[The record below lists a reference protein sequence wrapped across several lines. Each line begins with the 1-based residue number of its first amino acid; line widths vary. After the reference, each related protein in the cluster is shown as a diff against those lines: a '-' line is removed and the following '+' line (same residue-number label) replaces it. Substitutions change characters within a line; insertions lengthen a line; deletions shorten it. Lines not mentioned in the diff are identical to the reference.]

1 MTAMTSHGPTQARRR
16 RSIAA
21 LLAAA
26 TLLTSGCHTSEEP
39 AQVPEQV
46 ELLAADLATALAT
59 GEGENVRWAGT
70 DPDLPD
76 LLSTLTDVPRTVA
89 VSDITE
95 VEPDSRYQAS
105 LDWSWQLPGV
115 AESWDYRTDA
125 ELTAQEDGW
134 AVVWSAALV
143 SDGLTDGAHLVLQRE
158 QPGRGEIL
166 DRDGSAIVTLR
177 PVRRIGIDKTLLAD
191 ADAIAE
197 SADRLAELFDLEG
210 YTEQVLAA
218 GPRAFVEAI
227 VLRAEEADEQAIG
240 AIPGARAIADELPLA
255 PTSTWARPLL
265 GRAGAATAEVVEGSD
280 GAVVAGDLVGLS
292 GLQADL
298 DATLRGRPGVRV
310 VAESDSAEE
319 VLFEA
324 PPVPGTDVTLSLD
337 AAIQSDAEDVLAD
350 VDSPAGLVAL
360 QPSTG
365 EVLAA
370 ASSPAADG
378 LDMAMAAEL
387 APGSTFKV
395 VTALALLRAGYTP
408 ESVLDCTDGAQV
420 GGRSIGNYPGY
431 PHQFLGEIT
440 LTETIAQSCNS
451 ALINARSD
459 LSGAALAA
467 AARSLGMAAEPE
479 GPPPG
484 FTGAVPA
491 EMGDAELAESTIGQG
506 RVLGSPLTMATVAGS
521 VAAADTLSP
530 VLVLGPEEVA
540 DQPAAAEEP
549 LTDDEATQLA
559 EMMRAVVTGG
569 TGTELQEVPGAPVH
583 AKTGSAEAGSGED
596 YRVDSWMMAY
606 QDDLAVAVLV
616 QGGGHGAG
624 VAGALVQRFLSGL
637 A

>member
-1 MTAMTSHGPTQARRR
+1 M
-16 RSIAA
+16 
-21 LLAAA
+21 
-26 TLLTSGCHTSEEP
+26 
-39 AQVPEQV
+39 PEQV
-46 ELLAADLATALAT
+46 GLLAADLAAALAS
-59 GEGENVRWAGT
+59 GEGETVRWAGT

-76 LLSTLTDVPRTVA
+76 VLGALTDVPRTV
-89 VSDITE
+89 VVTDITE
-95 VEPDSRYQAS
+95 VEPDSRYRAS

-115 AESWDYRTDA
+115 EEPWGYRTDA

-134 AVVWSAALV
+134 AVVWSTTLV
-143 SDGLTDGAHLVLQRE
+143 SEALADGAHLALQRE
-158 QPGRGEIL
+158 QPARGEIL
-166 DRDGSAIVTLR
+166 DRDGAAVVTLR
-177 PVRRIGIDKTLLAD
+177 PVRRIGIDKTRLAD
-191 ADAIAE
+191 DDAIAE
-197 SADRLAELFDLEG
+197 SAGRLAELFDLED

-265 GRAGAATAEVVEGSD
+265 GRAGAATAEVVESSE
-280 GAVVAGDLVGLS
+280 GAVAAGDLVGLS

-298 DATLRGRPGVRV
+298 DATLRGHPGVRV

-337 AAIQSDAEDVLAD
+337 VAIQSNAEDVLGD

-365 EVLAA
+365 QVLAA
-370 ASSPAADG
+370 ASSPGADG

-408 ESVLDCTDGAQV
+408 ESLLDCTDGAPV

-431 PHQFLGEIT
+431 PRQFLGEIT

-451 ALINARSD
+451 ALINARGD
-459 LSGAALAA
+459 LSGAALAS
-467 AARSLGMAAEPE
+467 AARSLGMATDPA
-479 GPPPG
+479 GQPG
-484 FTGAVPA
+484 STGAVPE

-506 RVLGSPLTMATVAGS
+506 RVLASPLTMATVAGS
-521 VAAADTLSP
+521 VAAGETVSP
-530 VLVLGPEEVA
+530 VLVLAPQESA
-540 DQPAAAEEP
+540 DPPAAEEP
-549 LTDDEATQLA
+549 LTDAEATQLA
-559 EMMRAVVTGG
+559 DMMRAVVTGG
-569 TGTELQEVPGAPVH
+569 TGTELQEVPGPPVH

-596 YRVDSWMMAY
+596 YRVDSWLMAY

-624 VAGALVQRFLSGL
+624 VAGALVQRFLNGL
-637 A
+637 S